1 MNSQIEKVETSGQLA
16 ANLSWQEKDATFGD
30 SALYA
35 AAAQL
40 SMAPLNVPVIWRGQ
54 EPAFAVAVKS
64 ATSLPQALC
73 AYGLLSLLDAAS
85 DSNISATNN

>member
-1 MNSQIEKVETSGQLA
+1 MKEKNIDIPTSQPAPKTSV
-16 ANLSWQEKDATFGD
+16 

-85 DSNISATNN
+85 DLNISATNN